1 MRWPPVNFL
10 SVNLI
15 KKLLVKMCLWVCYQS
30 VTCFTGERGLELCVE
45 GPAVTDDDSIE
56 MKFIITKAKKA

>member
-1 MRWPPVNFL
+1 
-10 SVNLI
+10 
-15 KKLLVKMCLWVCYQS
+15 MCLWVCYQS

-56 MKFIITKAKKA
+56 MKFIITKAKKAWFLSYMVHKYTIK